1 MGADL
6 DIGKDAPP
14 RKGGQAVS
22 ALAALAAGNGGS
34 ATMIRLFAALAVP
47 PEVADQLARRQQ
59 GLPGARWRP
68 PESLHVTLR
77 FFGEI
82 SEATADDL
90 DGELGR
96 IAGSPLAIKPEGLG
110 AFDDGGLVRA
120 VWAGVAP
127 DPALERLARRC
138 ERAARQ
144 AGLRPDTR
152 PWRPHLT
159 LAYLNRGEAR
169 PVAAWIAAQGLLSLP
184 PFACSAFGLY
194 SSRLGRGGS
203 TYRLE
208 RSYPL
213 AGG

>member
-1 MGADL
+1 
-6 DIGKDAPP
+6 
-14 RKGGQAVS
+14 
-22 ALAALAAGNGGS
+22 
-34 ATMIRLFAALAVP
+34 MIRLFAALAIP
-47 PEVADQLARRQQ
+47 PEIAELLARRQQ

-68 PESLHVTLR
+68 PESLHITLR

-82 SEATADDL
+82 IETTADDL
-90 DGELGR
+90 DAELDR
-96 IAGSPLAIKPEGLG
+96 IAGAPLVIALEGVG
-110 AFDDGGLVRA
+110 SFDDSGVVRA

-138 ERAARQ
+138 VRAARRV
-144 AGLRPDTR
+144 GLPPDTR

-159 LAYLNRGEAR
+159 LAYLNRGEPAR
-169 PVAAWIAAQGLLSLP
+169 VAAWIEAQGLLRSP

-213 AGG
+213 AGE